1 MDGHATFDIL
11 AKKGIPVIAAI
22 NGACLGGGLEW
33 ALHCDYRLATTS
45 SKTVLGLPEVNWHMR
60 PNCQSLGVILVCN
73 VFAREVS
80 GNREEEKGGGREGE
94 GGVEEGGRGR
104 RGRKGGGE

>member
-45 SKTVLGLPEVNWHMR
+45 PKTVLGLPEVR
-60 PNCQSLGVILVCN
+60 KPAQKCRLLLPSDVTFFGDLSLALV
-73 VFAREVS
+73 VS
-80 GNREEEKGGGREGE
+80 VSFYGAAGYCRGN
-94 GGVEEGGRGR
+94 
-104 RGRKGGGE
+104 

>member
-45 SKTVLGLPEVNWHMR
+45 PKTVLGLPEVRLDLQDCCIAANIFLWW
-60 PNCQSLGVILVCN
+60 CFS
-73 VFAREVS
+73 
-80 GNREEEKGGGREGE
+80 
-94 GGVEEGGRGR
+94 
-104 RGRKGGGE
+104 

>member
-1 MDGHATFDIL
+1 MDGHATFDVL

-45 SKTVLGLPEVNWHMR
+45 PKTVLGLPEVRKRVGSGAPHSGCVCCVCVCWR
-60 PNCQSLGVILVCN
+60 LRVLGPLSP
-73 VFAREVS
+73 AM
-80 GNREEEKGGGREGE
+80 
-94 GGVEEGGRGR
+94 VERLAA
-104 RGRKGGGE
+104 

>member
-1 MDGHATFDIL
+1 MCMDGHATFDVL

-45 SKTVLGLPEVNWHMR
+45 PKTVLGLPEVRTHGVVSAAMFFQPLPRLPLEKSSSYNLCFRPRFSMR
-60 PNCQSLGVILVCN
+60 
-73 VFAREVS
+73 
-80 GNREEEKGGGREGE
+80 
-94 GGVEEGGRGR
+94 
-104 RGRKGGGE
+104 

>member
-1 MDGHATFDIL
+1 DGHATFDIL

-45 SKTVLGLPEVNWHMR
+45 PKTVLGLPEVK
-60 PNCQSLGVILVCN
+60 LGLLPGWGGTQLLHPVVGLQAALDMILT
-73 VFAREVS
+73 
-80 GNREEEKGGGREGE
+80 GE
-94 GGVEEGGRGR
+94 SF
-104 RGRKGGGE
+104 

>member
-45 SKTVLGLPEVNWHMR
+45 PKTVLGLPEVR
-60 PNCQSLGVILVCN
+60 KIGPIRLSP
-73 VFAREVS
+73 RETLCRWLLFQNRVGEWRIGRTGS
-80 GNREEEKGGGREGE
+80 G
-94 GGVEEGGRGR
+94 
-104 RGRKGGGE
+104 

>member
-1 MDGHATFDIL
+1 MQNNVQNLAIFCCIHTKRNGFLLKICMDGHATFDIL

-45 SKTVLGLPEVNWHMR
+45 SKTVLGLPEVR
-60 PNCQSLGVILVCN
+60 
-73 VFAREVS
+73 
-80 GNREEEKGGGREGE
+80 
-94 GGVEEGGRGR
+94 
-104 RGRKGGGE
+104 

>member
-45 SKTVLGLPEVNWHMR
+45 SKTVLGLPEVR
-60 PNCQSLGVILVCN
+60 LDSLADFVYFCN
-73 VFAREVS
+73 IACSTSHVRRFS
-80 GNREEEKGGGREGE
+80 TDGE
-94 GGVEEGGRGR
+94 ID
-104 RGRKGGGE
+104 

>member
-45 SKTVLGLPEVNWHMR
+45 SKTVLGLPEVNLD
-60 PNCQSLGVILVCN
+60 SLTSFLSVLSQRFCAYGCASTS
-73 VFAREVS
+73 FCSAPHTFVS
-80 GNREEEKGGGREGE
+80 FQEMG
-94 GGVEEGGRGR
+94 
-104 RGRKGGGE
+104 

>member
-33 ALHCDYRLATTS
+33 ALHCDYRLASTS
-45 SKTVLGLPEVNWHMR
+45 SKTVLGLPEVGLGLSSCRSCLQRRCVYLLCHHSSIFR
-60 PNCQSLGVILVCN
+60 SASDVCQFS
-73 VFAREVS
+73 RD
-80 GNREEEKGGGREGE
+80 RGE
-94 GGVEEGGRGR
+94 CAEYACRST
-104 RGRKGGGE
+104 

>member
-1 MDGHATFDIL
+1 MDGHATFDVL

-45 SKTVLGLPEVNWHMR
+45 PKTVLGLPEVR
-60 PNCQSLGVILVCN
+60 DPPPPQILHFPAIALCTCSAVC
-73 VFAREVS
+73 VRDMS
-80 GNREEEKGGGREGE
+80 GF
-94 GGVEEGGRGR
+94 
-104 RGRKGGGE
+104 

>member
-45 SKTVLGLPEVNWHMR
+45 PKTVLGLPEVCCGVAGWAG
-60 PNCQSLGVILVCN
+60 LG
-73 VFAREVS
+73 S
-80 GNREEEKGGGREGE
+80 GGM
-94 GGVEEGGRGR
+94 GRGVA
-104 RGRKGGGE
+104 EWSEV

>member
-45 SKTVLGLPEVNWHMR
+45 PKTVLGLPEVCTHGSGR
-60 PNCQSLGVILVCN
+60 VGCSPKYFYFGV
-73 VFAREVS
+73 A
-80 GNREEEKGGGREGE
+80 
-94 GGVEEGGRGR
+94 
-104 RGRKGGGE
+104 